1 MLNRKEKTVLF
12 FFAALILGAVV
23 YSIDRLLLNSLLT
36 WQFLQKPYLLMLGE
50 LALVF
55 ILFLI
60 LGLFGPAKIK
70 FPAIIA
76 VLSVFYGFTRF
87 SSLLPLPGF
96 MRPGYGFAD
105 AGSAAVSLPAAAV
118 SHKIRLPFWMNFQ
131 EKLLAVNFLP
141 DVCLPSAASA

>member
-76 VLSVFYGFTRF
+76 VLSVF
-87 SSLLPLPGF
+87 LWLHQVL
-96 MRPGYGFAD
+96 
-105 AGSAAVSLPAAAV
+105 LPAAAV